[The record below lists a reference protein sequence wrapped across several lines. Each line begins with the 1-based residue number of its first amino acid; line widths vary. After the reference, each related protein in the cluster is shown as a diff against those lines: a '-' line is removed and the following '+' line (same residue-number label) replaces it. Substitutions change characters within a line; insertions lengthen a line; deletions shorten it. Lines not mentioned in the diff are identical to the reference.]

1 MMATTRSKR
10 SDPSIWYTDSGA
22 SDHFSPYKELFQTFH
37 ILKEPAEID
46 IAEGTA
52 IGIAKGTVR
61 ITVIEEDNKEI
72 ELELNNVI
80 YIPNMSSNLFS
91 LMAVYDLG
99 YETRIT
105 PGHGLRILHN
115 VVLVTF
121 STGYEPGSALEPKGP
136 SPCRLGVIKVEVH
149 RCRQER
155 NLESWLRVIWP
166 NLSPAICHHRT
177 RADPPTE

>member
-1 MMATTRSKR
+1 MMAITRSKR

-61 ITVIEEDNKEI
+61 ITVIGGDNKET

-80 YIPNMSSNLFS
+80 YAPNMSSNLFS

-105 PGHGLRILHN
+105 PGHGLHSGSQGSTEQRI
-115 VVLVTF
+115 
-121 STGYEPGSALEPKGP
+121 
-136 SPCRLGVIKVEVH
+136 
-149 RCRQER
+149 
-155 NLESWLRVIWP
+155 
-166 NLSPAICHHRT
+166 
-177 RADPPTE
+177 